1 MAICFPPAS
10 FFIFQYKRMNLSR
23 RHRLTSHVET
33 GAMNDIMFF
42 LMLFFLIAS
51 TLVNPNVIKLLL
63 PNAKSS
69 KQVMKQ
75 PITISVD
82 AAGQYFINKKPIV
95 AAAVEPELV
104 ALIGSAPSKEQPSVV
119 LRVDASLNVQKLVD
133 IREVGNR
140 LKLKM
145 VMATQAQQAAAK

>member
-1 MAICFPPAS
+1 
-10 FFIFQYKRMNLSR
+10 MNLSR

>member
-1 MAICFPPAS
+1 
-10 FFIFQYKRMNLSR
+10 MNLSR

-75 PITISVD
+75 PITVSVNES
-82 AAGQYFINKKPIV
+82 GQYFVNKKMVSP
-95 AAAVEPELV
+95 AAVEPELV
-104 ALIGSAPSKEQPSVV
+104 ALVGTVPATEQPTVV

-133 IREVGNR
+133 ILEIGNR

>member
-1 MAICFPPAS
+1 
-10 FFIFQYKRMNLSR
+10 MNLSR

-82 AAGQYFINKKPIV
+82 AAGTYFVNKKPV
-95 AAAVEPELV
+95 SPAAVEPELV
-104 ALIGSAPSKEQPSVV
+104 ALIGPTTPTTEQPTVV
-119 LRVDASLNVQKLVD
+119 LRVDNSLNVQKLVD
-133 IREVGNR
+133 ILEIGNR

-145 VMATQAQQAAAK
+145 VMATQAQQAAGK

>member
-1 MAICFPPAS
+1 
-10 FFIFQYKRMNLSR
+10 MNLSR

-82 AAGQYFINKKPIV
+82 AAGMYFVNKKPV
-95 AAAVEPELV
+95 NPTSVEPELV
-104 ALIGSAPSKEQPSVV
+104 ALIGTAPTTEQPTVV
-119 LRVDASLNVQKLVD
+119 LRSETGRHFRDWQPVKVKNGDGHPGPAGGRKVT
-133 IREVGNR
+133 EAVG
-140 LKLKM
+140 
-145 VMATQAQQAAAK
+145 